1 MDLKLSYENICIN
14 EVLFKGAIEQ
24 PIELD
29 YLLPDYCKS
38 IFKVLKCKII
48 PKITGERIL
57 NGKLIVDGI
66 AYIKVIYICE
76 ENYQIC
82 CVTQSQIFSKSV
94 DLKEECDDGK
104 ITAFVK
110 CDYVN
115 CRAVNQHRLDIRGA
129 LSIKC
134 HVTHMKKLKVLSKAN
149 GMGVQINNQKITA
162 LDRKLT
168 SYKEFSIREELEL
181 TYGKTPV
188 SQILDTNHNARLTEY
203 KIIANKVVVKGEILM
218 HMLYTNTVSS
228 PECMDY
234 TIPISQ
240 VIDMPNVT
248 EEYQCIANFEVI
260 SCDIDLQQDAD
271 GEYNRFVV
279 EFSVRVR
286 CEGNKNADTHL
297 ITDMYST
304 LYNLNSTNS
313 HIKTEQL
320 IGTIHENCNNKT
332 TISVPENGLSSIYDV
347 SCNFNC
353 ENSKL
358 EDGCIHICGSMHIE
372 ILAIDCENIPVIIEK
387 TTECTFKLNSQ
398 YKDCSE
404 ISFSPFVTV
413 CAVSYHML
421 SSKDNDNSLQVEVVT
436 DLCVCGSLFETNTYD
451 LIDQVTVD
459 DSCKKEKKSNAVLRL
474 YFANKDEKVWDIAK
488 KFDTSM
494 NSILVENT
502 LQSEKVERKE
512 MLLIPIIE

>member
-14 EVLFKGAIEQ
+14 EVLFKGSIEQ
-24 PIELD
+24 SIELD

-38 IFKVLKCKII
+38 IFKVLKCKIV

-57 NGKLIVDGI
+57 NNKLIIDGI
-66 AYIKVIYICE
+66 ANIKVIYICE

-82 CVTQSQIFSKSV
+82 CVNQSQIFSKTV
-94 DLKEECDDGK
+94 DLKEECDDGR

-115 CRAVNQHRLDIRGA
+115 CRAINQQRLDIRGA

-134 HVTHMKKLKVLSKAN
+134 HVTHMKKLKVLSKAK
-149 GMGVQINNQKITA
+149 GMGVQINNQKIVA
-162 LDRKLT
+162 LDKKLT
-168 SYKEFSIREELEL
+168 AYKEFSIREELEL
-181 TYGKTPV
+181 TYGKTSV
-188 SQILDTNHNARLTEY
+188 SQLLDSNHNARLTEY

-218 HMLYTNTVSS
+218 HMLYANTSNV

-248 EEYQCIANFEVI
+248 EEYQCIADFEVI
-260 SCDIDLQQDAD
+260 SSDIDLQQDAD
-271 GEYNRFVV
+271 GEYNKFIV
-279 EFSVRVR
+279 EFSIRVR

-332 TISVPENGLSSIYDV
+332 CLSVPDNDISSIYDI
-347 SCNFNC
+347 SCVFNC
-353 ENSKL
+353 ESTKI
-358 EDGCIHICGSMHIE
+358 ESGCIKLVGNMNVE
-372 ILAIDCENIPVIIEK
+372 VLAIDCENMPVIIEK
-387 TTECTFKLNSQ
+387 SNECVLKLNTQ
-398 YKDCSE
+398 YNTCGD
-404 ISFSPFVTV
+404 ISFTPYITV
-413 CAVSYHML
+413 CSVSYHMNNA
-421 SSKDNDNSLQVEVVT
+421 KEIEVMT
-436 DLCVCGSLFETNTYD
+436 DLCICGSLFETNVYD
-451 LIDQVTVD
+451 IIDQVTVD

-474 YFANKDEKVWDIAK
+474 YFAKKDEKVWDIAK
-488 KFDTSM
+488 RFDTSM
-494 NSILVENT
+494 DSILIENS
-502 LQSEKVERKE
+502 LQVEKVERKE

>member
-14 EVLFKGAIEQ
+14 EVLFKGSIEQ

-38 IFKVLKCKII
+38 IFKVLKCKVI

-57 NGKLIVDGI
+57 GGKLIIDGI
-66 AYIKVIYICE
+66 ANIKVIYICE

-82 CVTQSQIFSKSV
+82 CVNQTQIFSKSV
-94 DLKEECDDGK
+94 DLKEDCDDGR

-110 CDYVN
+110 SDYVN

-134 HVTHMKKLKVLSKAN
+134 HVTQMKKLKVLSKAQ
-149 GMGVQINNQKITA
+149 GMGVQINNQKIIA
-162 LDRKLT
+162 LDKKLT
-168 SYKEFSIREELEL
+168 AYKEFSIREELEL
-181 TYGKTPV
+181 TYGKTAI
-188 SQILDTNHNARLTEY
+188 SQVLDSNHNARLTEY

-218 HMLYTNTVSS
+218 HMLYTNIENS

-234 TIPISQ
+234 AIPISQ

-248 EEYQCIANFEVI
+248 EEYECIASFDVI

-271 GEYNRFVV
+271 GEYNRFVA

-320 IGTIHENCNNKT
+320 LGTIHENCNNKT
-332 TISVPENGLSSIYDV
+332 MLTVPDNELSSIYDI

-353 ENSKL
+353 ESSKL
-358 EDGCIHICGSMHIE
+358 EQGCIHLTGNMHIE
-372 ILAIDCENIPVIIEK
+372 ILAIDCESMPVIIEK
-387 TTECTFKLNSQ
+387 SSECCFKLNTQ
-398 YKDCSE
+398 YRDGCD
-404 ISFSPFVTV
+404 ISFTPYVTV
-413 CAVSYHML
+413 CAVSYHMT
-421 SSKDNDNSLQVEVVT
+421 SAKEIEVIT

-488 KFDTSM
+488 RFDTSM
-494 NSILVENT
+494 DSILVENS
-502 LQSEKVERKE
+502 LQMEKVERKE
-512 MLLIPIIE
+512 MLLIPIID